1 MKFLIQDFQKTF
13 LLLLI
18 YNKAFTVYR
27 LCQRFYCMQYLSLEI
42 KKVNLFETH
51 FILLVGLQVYA
62 FSLFIYPL
70 ISVIQKAMK
79 LSNTVTYHFA
89 IT

>member
-1 MKFLIQDFQKTF
+1 
-13 LLLLI
+13 
-18 YNKAFTVYR
+18 
-27 LCQRFYCMQYLSLEI
+27 MQYLSLEI

-51 FILLVGLQVYA
+51 FILLVDLQVYA

-79 LSNTVTYHFA
+79 LSNTVTYHIA

>member
-1 MKFLIQDFQKTF
+1 
-13 LLLLI
+13 
-18 YNKAFTVYR
+18 
-27 LCQRFYCMQYLSLEI
+27 MQYLSLEI

-51 FILLVGLQVYA
+51 FILLVDLQVYA

-79 LSNTVTYHFA
+79 LSNTVTYHNA